1 MQEYIIIKKG
11 SSIDHCIKIP
21 DTVRFKRL
29 WRNFINKVG
38 QPVTQLPP
46 HIPRR
51 AELPHRV
58 PQSYSL
64 MRLH

>member
-1 MQEYIIIKKG
+1 MLSLLKSYPSLGFRLGGII
-11 SSIDHCIKIP
+11 
-21 DTVRFKRL
+21 
-29 WRNFINKVG
+29 KVG